1 MIFILHIFLLKNYS
15 LDNSSNHNSEFCTFN
30 VILLIRTIGK
40 GNFWGPLHYAICLGW
55 VFIIEAMSWF
65 LFYVFSYLKAILKI
79 ILATTFLK
87 LACVIRYFWLGCG
100 SIVIGN
106 PDNQG

>member
-30 VILLIRTIGK
+30 VLLLIRTIGK

-55 VFIIEAMSWF
+55 AFIIEAIS
-65 LFYVFSYLKAILKI
+65 
-79 ILATTFLK
+79 
-87 LACVIRYFWLGCG
+87 
-100 SIVIGN
+100 
-106 PDNQG
+106 